1 MATKRRYRIMS
12 DGTVY
17 RIFPGGIRGSFCW
30 PNMDSVWRSLRWHRV
45 PE

>member
-1 MATKRRYRIMS
+1 MKRKYRIMS

-30 PNMDSVWRSLRWHRV
+30 PDMASVERSYRWHRV
-45 PE
+45 SK

>member
-1 MATKRRYRIMS
+1 MKRRYRIMS

-17 RIFPGGIRGSFCW
+17 RIFPGGIKGSFCW
-30 PNMDSVWRSLRWHRV
+30 PNMDSVLRSLRWHHV